1 MKERLRLLRPSHCL
15 KNLLVL
21 LPLIFSGKLT
31 QAASVVQTL
40 CAFVCFCL
48 LSSAV
53 YIFNDLCDRDRD
65 RLHPRKRTRP
75 LAAGSVRVCE
85 AVGIAVLLLA
95 ALAALGV
102 WRGFSAEAWLCL
114 GSYLLFN
121 VCYSLELKNVP
132 ILDVLLLAAGFELRV
147 LFGAAVI
154 GVPVSSWLYLTVAF
168 FSLYMG
174 FGKRRGDARSPRAA
188 AVYTLQFLERAM
200 QLCLTLA
207 LVFYALW
214 SAGAGLAGSRML
226 WTVPLAVCIC
236 LKYAGDLDR
245 SAEGDPV
252 ELLLHD
258 RALLLLSVGFA
269 ALVLLLLYL

>member
-1 MKERLRLLRPSHCL
+1 MKERLRLLRPTHCL

-21 LPLIFSGKLT
+21 LPLVFSGKLT
-31 QAASVVQTL
+31 QAASAAQAV

-53 YIFNDLCDRDRD
+53 YVFNDLCDRERD
-65 RLHPRKRTRP
+65 RLHPRKCTRP
-75 LAAGSVRVCE
+75 LAAGTVRIPE
-85 AVGIAVLLLA
+85 AVGIAVLLLS
-95 ALAALGV
+95 ALTALSI
-102 WRGFSAEAWLCL
+102 WQALPTRAWLCL
-114 GSYLLFN
+114 GAYLLLN
-121 VCYSLELKNVP
+121 LCYSLELKNIP

-174 FGKRRGDARSPRAA
+174 FGKRRGDARSAGAA
-188 AVYTLQFLERAM
+188 TVYTPVFLERAM

-207 LVFYALW
+207 LVFYSLW

-236 LKYAGDLDR
+236 LKYAGDLDAG
-245 SAEGDPV
+245 AEGDPV

-258 RALLLLSVGFA
+258 RVLLLLSLAFTV
-269 ALVLLLLYL
+269 LVLLLLYL